1 MKIRKRALLIGTIC
15 IAIGVG
21 VVLSCNFIGKDKDN
35 KDNANKEKTEEAGKE
50 DIPNADKLM
59 EEYEA
64 FEEKYYVEP
73 DTQVEEVRYERIEG
87 VFKKCVGEES
97 PWFVNYNNIYI
108 AGYVEVDDYII
119 LYGESEIKSSEDI
132 GNVWIA
138 KIDKEG
144 NKIWDELIKNET
156 YENLID
162 VVVDDESVY
171 MITRTIDYDTRI
183 SYVNLLRI
191 NANGELNNRVVTDLK
206 GARELLQYKD
216 ELYVK
221 HSSDEGDKISKLEP
235 TGRSEIIFENESKD
249 LGYDIIDILVYND
262 KMYISANELDLGEYK
277 DLSAFVY
284 TDENVD
290 CAKDS
295 KIYLDEEKKKAFM
308 NQHRACLFVYD
319 EAMKCKELK
328 IEKNLTASGI
338 DINEEK
344 HLLWHVNS
352 VEKGR
357 ILPMTSVGGIHT
369 LEFVYEYV
377 FDEAGNLLSHER
389 LEHAI
394 KCHRR

>member
-1 MKIRKRALLIGTIC
+1 MKVRKRALLIGMIC
-15 IAIGVG
+15 VAIGVA
-21 VVLSCNFIGKDKDN
+21 LFCNFMGKDN
-35 KDNANKEKTEEAGKE
+35 KDNANKEKTEESGKKN
-50 DIPNADKLM
+50 IPSADKLM

-73 DTQVEEVRYERIEG
+73 ETQVEEVRYEIIEG
-87 VFKKCVGEES
+87 VFKKYVGEEY
-97 PWFVNYNNIYI
+97 PWFVDYNKICI
-108 AGYVEVDDYII
+108 EEYVELDDYII
-119 LYGESEIKSSEDI
+119 LYGRNERKSSKEIK
-132 GNVWIA
+132 NAWIA
-138 KIDKEG
+138 KLDKEG
-144 NKIWDELIKNET
+144 NKAWDMLIENDKNEDV
-156 YENLID
+156 ID
-162 VVVDDESVY
+162 IVVDDEIIY
-171 MITRTIDYDTRI
+171 MLTRVINVDTRA
-183 SYVNLLRI
+183 SHVDLLQI
-191 NANGELNNRVVTDLK
+191 NMEGKLNNRVVTDLK
-206 GARELLQYKD
+206 GASELLQYKD

-221 HSSDEGDKISKLEP
+221 HSSDEDDKISKLEP

-249 LGYDIIDILVYND
+249 LGYDIIDIFVYND
-262 KMYISANELDLGEYK
+262 KMYISANEVNLGEYK

-284 TDENVD
+284 MDEDVD

-344 HLLWHVNS
+344 HLLWHVNF